1 MHRTWGINE
10 ARDDK
15 IFPPQSNHQCLA
27 RHEFCLPQR
36 GNKERTKFACL
47 ILSHPTPAQMCVC
60 TRTINLQNTHF
71 LLVLF
76 LELPIPLLSH
86 LSYSHK
92 CWGHFMG
99 MAKCLRHAPP
109 KPTLP
114 CASFPYPKMKARRP
128 WSNQCLTILNA
139 QPNVDMDAMIVVLG
153 DLGGV
158 MGMKFII
165 WGIWVGLIISFGNG
179 MVFHAS
185 DLVWWGFSCRS
196 QPVAISWCLDE
207 VELPNW
213 VCFFFPP

>member
-15 IFPPQSNHQCLA
+15 IFPPQSSHQCLA
-27 RHEFCLPQR
+27 WHEFCLPQR

-47 ILSHPTPAQMCVC
+47 ILSHPTLAQMCVC

-99 MAKCLRHAPP
+99 WQNAFAVPHLN
-109 KPTLP
+109 LP
-114 CASFPYPKMKARRP
+114 YLVQVFLTPRWRQDARDRI
-128 WSNQCLTILNA
+128 NVLLYLM
-139 QPNVDMDAMIVVLG
+139 PNLMWIWMQWLW
-153 DLGGV
+153 
-158 MGMKFII
+158 F
-165 WGIWVGLIISFGNG
+165 WGI
-179 MVFHAS
+179 
-185 DLVWWGFSCRS
+185 
-196 QPVAISWCLDE
+196 
-207 VELPNW
+207 
-213 VCFFFPP
+213 

>member
-1 MHRTWGINE
+1 MKILCSIFCSLSLSHIYRFFVRTSKKRANTKLEKLRTSYMHRTWGINE

-36 GNKERTKFACL
+36 GNKERTKLACL

-60 TRTINLQNTHF
+60 TRIINLQNTHF

-99 MAKCLRHAPP
+99 MARCLRRAPP

-153 DLGGV
+153 DLG
-158 MGMKFII
+158 KF
-165 WGIWVGLIISFGNG
+165 
-179 MVFHAS
+179 
-185 DLVWWGFSCRS
+185 R
-196 QPVAISWCLDE
+196 
-207 VELPNW
+207 
-213 VCFFFPP
+213 